1 MRVAVFDTTNK
12 SPKQP
17 QSSTGKI
24 VALKKVRIV
33 KKVIDNTENID
44 TKRMRTLKVSIH
56 PIINSAPHNQ
66 IEKTMLIGESH
77 SIPYI
82 ERYSFTFRA
91 VPHGSTA
98 LTKPEK
104 MKHTP
109 TITRQMFDANFNPF
123 DAIPAYFR

>member
-1 MRVAVFDTTNK
+1 MVKKLIETNAKIEISRVLTLNK
-12 SPKQP
+12 SIK
-17 QSSTGKI
+17 
-24 VALKKVRIV
+24 
-33 KKVIDNTENID
+33 
-44 TKRMRTLKVSIH
+44 

-77 SIPYI
+77 SMPYI
-82 ERYSFTFRA
+82 DRYSFTFRA